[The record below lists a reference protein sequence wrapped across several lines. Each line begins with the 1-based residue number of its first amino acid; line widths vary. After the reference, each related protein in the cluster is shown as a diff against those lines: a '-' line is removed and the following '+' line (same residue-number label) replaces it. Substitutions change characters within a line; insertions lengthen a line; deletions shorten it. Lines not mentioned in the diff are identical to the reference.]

1 MANLRGEALSAI
13 RRSHFATSRTLEASP
28 DPADHVMQDVTRL
41 RSVQLPQSRP
51 ELKTWLEEHLDLT
64 PDVQFVV
71 FAAIDSVFT
80 RHKQLLEASKDEALQ
95 ALSARF
101 AYKIARLQRQ
111 LSEKKTDAG
120 ISQYLEKL
128 VTDLTHR
135 SRRDPTTK
143 LMSFARFTH
152 QCRLLL
158 SLEQRSGW
166 CAIGMAG
173 IARLKFY
180 NDTHGHAVSNL
191 IIGRVAQLLREQAR
205 SDDLHSRFGA
215 DEFCF
220 LIPGLRGPEKA
231 YAIGERFREAVE
243 RYDWTLE
250 DRQLSDQPVR
260 IDVGVAGIRLG
271 KVAERRFIARRLA
284 ADLIVRADKLMSLA
298 RKDPVSRIRLECVR
312 IQKGELVPITGRS

>member
-1 MANLRGEALSAI
+1 M
-13 RRSHFATSRTLEASP
+13 H
-28 DPADHVMQDVTRL
+28 DVKRA

-51 ELKTWLEEHLDLT
+51 ELKSWLDEHMDLT

-80 RHKQLLEASKDEALQ
+80 RHKQLFEASKDEALQ

-101 AYKIARLQRQ
+101 AYKIARLQHQ
-111 LSEKKTDAG
+111 LSEKKTDA
-120 ISQYLEKL
+120 IVSQYLEKL
-128 VTDLTHR
+128 VADLGHR
-135 SRRDPTTK
+135 SRRDPATK

-152 QCRLLL
+152 HCRLFL

-180 NDTHGHAVSNL
+180 DDTHGHAVSNL

-205 SDDLHSRFGA
+205 SEDLHSRFGP

-250 DRQLSDQPVR
+250 DRHLSDQPVR
-260 IDVGVAGIRLG
+260 IDVGVTGFRLG
-271 KVAERRFIARRLA
+271 RVAERRFIARRLA
-284 ADLIVRADKLMSLA
+284 ADLFVRAEKLMSLA

-312 IQKGELVPITGRS
+312 IRKGELVPMTGRS